1 MARILRC
8 AIVLLIA
15 DGTMVNFRV
24 FARAMST
31 VAKSFETQQV
41 VPDVV
46 PKAPSALVA
55 VSIKPYYLFNPTLI
69 ARYQSNF
76 N

>member
-15 DGTMVNFRV
+15 DATMVNFRV

-31 VAKSFETQQV
+31 VAKSFEANQV

-46 PKAPSALVA
+46 SKAPTALA
-55 VSIKPYYLFNPTLI
+55 TVSI
-69 ARYQSNF
+69 
-76 N
+76 

>member
-24 FARAMST
+24 FARTMSSI
-31 VAKSFETQQV
+31 AKSFEAQQV
-41 VPDVV
+41 VSDVV
-46 PKAPSALVA
+46 SKAPSALVT
-55 VSIKPYYLFNPTLI
+55 VSIQNLYYNVD
-69 ARYQSNF
+69 
-76 N
+76 